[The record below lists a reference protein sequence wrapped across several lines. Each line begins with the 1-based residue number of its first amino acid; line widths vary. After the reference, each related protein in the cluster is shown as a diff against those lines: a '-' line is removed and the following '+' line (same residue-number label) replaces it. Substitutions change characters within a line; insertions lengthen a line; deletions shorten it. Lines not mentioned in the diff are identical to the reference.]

1 MVNCLLASKISD
13 QKSACNLI
21 DDSLYVMVHFSF
33 GALMILWLW
42 KSAYNVFWCGSLN
55 SPSWSLRFLVGKW
68 SNIISSMFLSVL
80 SSFSISCLP
89 PSLYFWTPTMHILVC
104 LMVSQGSLRLC
115 LLLVSIHFLS
125 FTLDNFQIPIFL
137 FWPCC
142 AACGI
147 LVSQPGIKSRPWQ
160 WKHWGLISGH
170 LGNSPNSYFQIHWF
184 FLLPAQICLWNRLVN
199 SSFQ

>member
-1 MVNCLLASKISD
+1 MWWFTSLLLLLWFFD
-13 QKSACNLI
+13 FENLLI
-21 DDSLYVMVHFSF
+21 MCFDV
-33 GALMILWLW
+33 GLWIHLLGVW
-42 KSAYNVFWCGSLN
+42 D
-55 SPSWSLRFLVGKW
+55 FLVGKW

-80 SSFSISCLP
+80 SSFSLSCLP

-125 FTLDNFQIPIFL
+125 FTPDNFQIPIFL

-160 WKHWGLISGH
+160 WKHWGLTSSH

-184 FLLPAQICLWNRLVN
+184 FLLPAQICLWNPLVN
-199 SSFQ
+199 FSFQ